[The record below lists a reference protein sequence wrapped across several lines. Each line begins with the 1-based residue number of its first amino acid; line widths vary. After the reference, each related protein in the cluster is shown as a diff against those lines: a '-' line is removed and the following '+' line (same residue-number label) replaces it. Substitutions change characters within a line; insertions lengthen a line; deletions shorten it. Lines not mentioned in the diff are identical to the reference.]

1 MSNQKTLANFKYR
14 KIILTYYCVVSA
26 SSDFQVRRM
35 RILVL
40 KDKKATWE
48 TNISNHPTVGTRWA
62 PTIVINEGVTP
73 IK

>member
-1 MSNQKTLANFKYR
+1 MSNHKTLANFKYR
-14 KIILTYYCVVSA
+14 KIIMTHYCVVWA

-48 TNISNHPTVGTRWA
+48 TDISNHPQKWRLEQGG
-62 PTIVINEGVTP
+62 PQL
-73 IK
+73 